1 MISHEEFLST
11 VENFAESNPFF
22 DELNYYYTGSSEYF
36 SDKNDTPIEI
46 IWDTSRKS
54 LHYKSIKNTSTS
66 LIIGVNFKADEQ
78 RLTYDGTIKRTG
90 IMAEIGVGLFLLKN
104 QEGFQK
110 ERTLKY
116 YIKDASD
123 LSDYLCKIFTMFSY
137 YLKNSELYEV
147 LMGGEWIDGYD
158 SYYNAR

>member
-11 VENFAESNPFF
+11 VKDFAESNSFF

-36 SDKNDTPIEI
+36 SDKHNTPIEM
-46 IWDTSRKS
+46 IWDTSSKS
-54 LHYKSIKNTSTS
+54 LYYKSIKNTFTS
-66 LIIGVNFKADEQ
+66 LKINFYFKADEQ
-78 RLTYDGTIKRTG
+78 RLTYGG
-90 IMAEIGVGLFLLKN
+90 IMQRKGTTGRIEVVPFLSKN
-104 QEGFQK
+104 HEGFQK

>member
-36 SDKNDTPIEI
+36 SDKHNTPIEM
-46 IWDTSRKS
+46 IWDTSSKS
-54 LHYKSIKNTSTS
+54 LYYKSIKNTFTS
-66 LIIGVNFKADEQ
+66 LTLHFSFKADEQ
-78 RLTYDGTIKRTG
+78 RLRYSAIMQRKGTTG
-90 IMAEIGVGLFLLKN
+90 RIEVVPFLLKN
-104 QEGFQK
+104 HEGFQK
-110 ERTLKY
+110 ETLKY
-116 YIKDASD
+116 YIRDASD
-123 LSDYLCKIFTMFSY
+123 LSDYLREIFTMFSY